1 MKRFASKL
9 FSKLTIGVII
19 IILQFSWFVYLVYSA
34 KRSSSAANMVFQVC
48 AVALAL
54 YIANKDMRTSYR
66 MSWIF
71 LVLFLPIFGIPAYFI
86 FGRSELTKRTR
97 HKMETVV
104 DRVMNYR
111 VEDAPTIEALKQ
123 NDFYAFQ
130 QSYYIS
136 SKAGYPI
143 YREEDSTYYS
153 CGEKLYPQL
162 IEDLKSAKH
171 FIFLEYFIIERGK
184 MFDPIVDILEQ
195 KAKEGVEIRL
205 IYDDVGCIQTLP
217 PKYYKILQAKG
228 IHCATFN
235 PFRPVLSIIMNNR
248 DHRKITVIDGKIAYT
263 GGFNLA
269 DEYINAKVKFGY
281 WKDAGI
287 RLTGACVWNFTSMFL
302 EIWDYITKSEDDC
315 AFYRKASIPQLGE
328 MTREQLLA
336 RRSLEAPEH
345 EGKTVAASYS
355 YELEPHMCG
364 AGFVQPYCD
373 SPLDH
378 EDVGENVY
386 LNLIAHAKRYVYI
399 FTPYL
404 IIGSEMT
411 TALINA
417 AKCGVDVRIV
427 VPGVPDKKL
436 VYLLTQANFAHLIKG
451 GVKIYKYAPGFIHS
465 KCFVADDIYAAV
477 GTINLDYRS
486 LYLHFECGTFMYRT
500 KAVMQ
505 VKEDALATIDESL
518 LVTLSECQSKK
529 LIVRMFMGALKLF
542 APLL

>member
-1 MKRFASKL
+1 MKRFASKI
-9 FSKLTIGVII
+9 FSKLTIGAG
-19 IILQFSWFVYLVYSA
+19 IILLQFGWFVYLVYSA
-34 KRSSSAANMVFQVC
+34 KRSSSAANMALEVI

-86 FGRSELTKRTR
+86 FGRSGLTKKTR
-97 HKMETVV
+97 RKMEAVADKVV
-104 DRVMNYR
+104 EYR
-111 VEDAPTIEALKQ
+111 VEDYKTIQALQ
-123 NDFYAFQ
+123 QENFYAFQ
-130 QSYYIS
+130 QSHYIS
-136 SKAGYPI
+136 ARAGYPI
-143 YREEDSTYYS
+143 YKEEDSNYYS

-162 IEDLKSAKH
+162 LADLESAKH
-171 FIFLEYFIIERGK
+171 FIFLEYFIIEQGK
-184 MFDPIVDILEQ
+184 MFDPIVNILEC

-217 PKYYKILQAKG
+217 PKFYQVLQAKG
-228 IHCATFN
+228 IRCAAFN

-269 DEYINAKVKFGY
+269 DEYINEKEKFGY

-302 EIWDYITKSEDDC
+302 EIWDYITKTEDDY

-328 MTREQLLA
+328 ITRKHLLA
-336 RRSLEAPEH
+336 QKATDMP
-345 EGKTVAASYS
+345 VAASYS
-355 YELEPHMCG
+355 DAVEPHVTG

-386 LNLIAHAKRYVYI
+386 LNLIGHAKHYVYI

-404 IIGSEMT
+404 IIGSEMA
-411 TALINA
+411 TALVNA
-417 AKCGVDVRIV
+417 SKCGVDVRIV
-427 VPGVPDKKL
+427 VPRIPDKKL
-436 VYLLTQANFAHLIKG
+436 VYLLTQANFANLIKG

-465 KCFVADDIYAAV
+465 KCFVVDDVYAAV

-505 VKEDALATIDESL
+505 VKQDALATIDKSL

>member
-1 MKRFASKL
+1 MKRFASKI
-9 FSKLTIGVII
+9 FSKLTIGAG
-19 IILQFSWFVYLVYSA
+19 IILLQFGWFVYLVYSA
-34 KRSSSAANMVFQVC
+34 KRSSSAANMALEVI

-86 FGRSELTKRTR
+86 FGRSGLTKKTR
-97 HKMETVV
+97 RKMEAVADKVV
-104 DRVMNYR
+104 EYR
-111 VEDAPTIEALKQ
+111 VEDYKTIQALQ
-123 NDFYAFQ
+123 QENFYAFQ
-130 QSYYIS
+130 QSHYIS
-136 SKAGYPI
+136 ARAGYPI
-143 YREEDSTYYS
+143 YKEEDSNYYS

-162 IEDLKSAKH
+162 LADLESAKH
-171 FIFLEYFIIERGK
+171 FIFLEYFIIEQGK
-184 MFDPIVDILEQ
+184 MFDPIVNIMER

-217 PKYYKILQAKG
+217 PKFYQVLQAKG
-228 IHCATFN
+228 IRCAAFN

-269 DEYINAKVKFGY
+269 DEYINEKEKFGY

-302 EIWDYITKSEDDC
+302 EIWDYITKTEDDY

-328 MTREQLLA
+328 ITRKHLLA
-336 RRSLEAPEH
+336 QKATDMP
-345 EGKTVAASYS
+345 VAASYS
-355 YELEPHMCG
+355 DAVEPHVTG

-386 LNLIAHAKRYVYI
+386 LNLIGHAKHYVYI

-404 IIGSEMT
+404 IIGSEMA
-411 TALINA
+411 TALVNA
-417 AKCGVDVRIV
+417 SKCGVDVRIV
-427 VPGVPDKKL
+427 VPGIPDKKL
-436 VYLLTQANFAHLIKG
+436 VYLLTQANFANLIKG

-465 KCFVADDIYAAV
+465 KCFVVDDVYAAV

-505 VKEDALATIDESL
+505 VKQDALATIDQSL

>member
-1 MKRFASKL
+1 MKRFASKI
-9 FSKLTIGVII
+9 FSKLTIGAG
-19 IILQFSWFVYLVYSA
+19 IILLQFGWFVYLVYSA
-34 KRSSSAANMVFQVC
+34 KRSSSAANMALEVI

-86 FGRSELTKRTR
+86 FGRSGLTKKTR
-97 HKMETVV
+97 RKMEAVADKVV
-104 DRVMNYR
+104 EYR
-111 VEDAPTIEALKQ
+111 VEDYKTIQALQ
-123 NDFYAFQ
+123 QENFYAFQ

-136 SKAGYPI
+136 ARAGYPI
-143 YREEDSTYYS
+143 YKEEDSNYYS

-162 IEDLKSAKH
+162 LADLESAKH
-171 FIFLEYFIIERGK
+171 FIFLEYFIIEQGK
-184 MFDPIVDILEQ
+184 MFDPIVNILEC

-217 PKYYKILQAKG
+217 PKFYQVLQAKG
-228 IHCATFN
+228 IRCAAFN

-269 DEYINAKVKFGY
+269 DEYINEKEKFGY

-302 EIWDYITKSEDDC
+302 EIWDYITKTEDDY

-328 MTREQLLA
+328 ITRKHLLA
-336 RRSLEAPEH
+336 QKATDMP
-345 EGKTVAASYS
+345 VAASYS
-355 YELEPHMCG
+355 DAVEPHVTG

-386 LNLIAHAKRYVYI
+386 LNLIGHAKHYVYI

-411 TALINA
+411 TALVNA
-417 AKCGVDVRIV
+417 SKCGVDVRIV
-427 VPGVPDKKL
+427 VPGIPDKKL
-436 VYLLTQANFAHLIKG
+436 VYLLTQANFANLIKG

-465 KCFVADDIYAAV
+465 KCFVVDDVYAAV

-505 VKEDALATIDESL
+505 VKQDALATIDQSL

>member
-1 MKRFASKL
+1 MKRFASKI
-9 FSKLTIGVII
+9 FSKLTIGAG
-19 IILQFSWFVYLVYSA
+19 IILLQFGWFVYLVYSA
-34 KRSSSAANMVFQVC
+34 KRSSSAANMALEVI

-86 FGRSELTKRTR
+86 FGRSGLTKKTR
-97 HKMETVV
+97 RKMEAVADKVV
-104 DRVMNYR
+104 EYR
-111 VEDAPTIEALKQ
+111 VEDYKTIQALQ
-123 NDFYAFQ
+123 QENFYAFQ
-130 QSYYIS
+130 QSHYIS
-136 SKAGYPI
+136 ARAGYPI
-143 YREEDSTYYS
+143 YKEEDSNYYS

-162 IEDLKSAKH
+162 LADLESAKH
-171 FIFLEYFIIERGK
+171 FIFLEYFIIEQGK
-184 MFDPIVDILEQ
+184 MFDPIVNILEC

-217 PKYYKILQAKG
+217 PKFYQVLQAKG
-228 IHCATFN
+228 IRCAAFN

-269 DEYINAKVKFGY
+269 DEYINEKEKFGY

-302 EIWDYITKSEDDC
+302 EIWDYITKTEDDY

-328 MTREQLLA
+328 ITRKHLLA
-336 RRSLEAPEH
+336 QKATDML
-345 EGKTVAASYS
+345 VAASYS
-355 YELEPHMCG
+355 DAVEPHVTG

-386 LNLIAHAKRYVYI
+386 LNLIGHAKHYVYI

-404 IIGSEMT
+404 IIGSEMA
-411 TALINA
+411 TALVNA
-417 AKCGVDVRIV
+417 SKCGVDVRIV
-427 VPGVPDKKL
+427 VPGIPDKKL
-436 VYLLTQANFAHLIKG
+436 VYLLTQANFANLIKG

-465 KCFVADDIYAAV
+465 KCFVVDDVYAAV

-505 VKEDALATIDESL
+505 VKQDALATIDKSL

>member
-1 MKRFASKL
+1 MKRFASKI
-9 FSKLTIGVII
+9 FSKLTIGAG
-19 IILQFSWFVYLVYSA
+19 IILLQFGWFVYLVYSA
-34 KRSSSAANMVFQVC
+34 KRSSSAANMALDVI

-86 FGRSELTKRTR
+86 FGRSGLTKKTR
-97 HKMETVV
+97 RKMEAVADKVV
-104 DRVMNYR
+104 EYR
-111 VEDAPTIEALKQ
+111 VEDYKTIQALQ
-123 NDFYAFQ
+123 QENFYAFQ

-136 SKAGYPI
+136 ARAGYPI
-143 YREEDSTYYS
+143 YKEEDSNYYS

-162 IEDLKSAKH
+162 LADLESAKH
-171 FIFLEYFIIERGK
+171 FIFLEYFIIEQGK
-184 MFDPIVDILEQ
+184 MFDPIVNIMER

-217 PKYYKILQAKG
+217 PKFYQVLQAKG
-228 IHCATFN
+228 IRCAAFN

-269 DEYINAKVKFGY
+269 DEYINEKEKFGY

-302 EIWDYITKSEDDC
+302 EIWDYITKTEDNY

-328 MTREQLLA
+328 ITRKHLLA
-336 RRSLEAPEH
+336 QKATDMP
-345 EGKTVAASYS
+345 VAASYS
-355 YELEPHMCG
+355 DAVEPHVTG

-386 LNLIAHAKRYVYI
+386 LNLIGHAKHYVYI

-404 IIGSEMT
+404 IIGSEMA
-411 TALINA
+411 TALVNA
-417 AKCGVDVRIV
+417 SKCGVDVRIV
-427 VPGVPDKKL
+427 VPGIPDKKL
-436 VYLLTQANFAHLIKG
+436 VYLLTQANFANLIKG

-465 KCFVADDIYAAV
+465 KCFVVDDVYAAV

-505 VKEDALATIDESL
+505 VKQDALATIDQSL

>member
-1 MKRFASKL
+1 MKRFASKI
-9 FSKLTIGVII
+9 FSKLTIGAG
-19 IILQFSWFVYLVYSA
+19 IILLQFGWFVYLVYSA
-34 KRSSSAANMVFQVC
+34 KRSSSAANMALDVI

-86 FGRSELTKRTR
+86 FGRSGLTKKTR
-97 HKMETVV
+97 RKMEAVADKVV
-104 DRVMNYR
+104 EYR
-111 VEDAPTIEALKQ
+111 VEDYKTIQALQ
-123 NDFYAFQ
+123 QENFYAFQ
-130 QSYYIS
+130 QSHYIS
-136 SKAGYPI
+136 ARAGYPI
-143 YREEDSTYYS
+143 YKEEDSNYYS

-162 IEDLKSAKH
+162 LADLESAKH
-171 FIFLEYFIIERGK
+171 FIFLEYFIIEQGK
-184 MFDPIVDILEQ
+184 MFDPIVNILEC

-217 PKYYKILQAKG
+217 PKFYQVLQAKG
-228 IHCATFN
+228 IRCAAFN

-269 DEYINAKVKFGY
+269 DEYINEKEKFGY

-302 EIWDYITKSEDDC
+302 EIWDYITKTEDDY

-328 MTREQLLA
+328 ITRKHLLA
-336 RRSLEAPEH
+336 QKATDMP
-345 EGKTVAASYS
+345 VAASYS
-355 YELEPHMCG
+355 DAVEPHVTG

-386 LNLIAHAKRYVYI
+386 LNLIGHAKHYVYI

-404 IIGSEMT
+404 IIGSEMV
-411 TALINA
+411 TALVNA
-417 AKCGVDVRIV
+417 SKCGVDVRIV
-427 VPGVPDKKL
+427 VPGIPDKKL
-436 VYLLTQANFAHLIKG
+436 VYLLTQANFAYLIKG

-465 KCFVADDIYAAV
+465 KCFVVDDVYAAV

-505 VKEDALATIDESL
+505 VKQDALATIDQSL

>member
-1 MKRFASKL
+1 MKRFASKI
-9 FSKLTIGVII
+9 FSKLTIGAG
-19 IILQFSWFVYLVYSA
+19 IILLQFGWFVYLVYSA
-34 KRSSSAANMVFQVC
+34 KRSSSAANMALEVI

-86 FGRSELTKRTR
+86 FGRSGLTKKTR
-97 HKMETVV
+97 RKMEAVADKVV
-104 DRVMNYR
+104 EYR
-111 VEDAPTIEALKQ
+111 VEDYKTIQALQ
-123 NDFYAFQ
+123 QENFYAFQ

-136 SKAGYPI
+136 ARAGYPI
-143 YREEDSTYYS
+143 YKEEDSNYYS

-162 IEDLKSAKH
+162 LADLESAKH
-171 FIFLEYFIIERGK
+171 FIFLEYFIIEQGK
-184 MFDPIVDILEQ
+184 MFDPIVNILER
-195 KAKEGVEIRL
+195 KVKEGVEIRL

-217 PKYYKILQAKG
+217 PKFYQVLQAKG
-228 IHCATFN
+228 IRCAAFN

-269 DEYINAKVKFGY
+269 DEYINEKEKFGY

-302 EIWDYITKSEDDC
+302 EIWDYITKTEDDY

-328 MTREQLLA
+328 ITRKHLLA
-336 RRSLEAPEH
+336 QKATDMP
-345 EGKTVAASYS
+345 VAASYS
-355 YELEPHMCG
+355 DAVEPHVTG

-386 LNLIAHAKRYVYI
+386 LNLIGHAKHYVYI

-404 IIGSEMT
+404 IIGSEMA
-411 TALINA
+411 TALVNA
-417 AKCGVDVRIV
+417 SKCGVDVRIV
-427 VPGVPDKKL
+427 VPGIPDKKL
-436 VYLLTQANFAHLIKG
+436 VYLLTQANFANLIRG

-465 KCFVADDIYAAV
+465 KCFVVDDVYAAV

-505 VKEDALATIDESL
+505 VKQDALATIDQSL

>member
-1 MKRFASKL
+1 MKRFASKI
-9 FSKLTIGVII
+9 FSKLTIGAG
-19 IILQFSWFVYLVYSA
+19 IILLQFGWFVYLVYSA
-34 KRSSSAANMVFQVC
+34 KRSSSAANMALDVI

-86 FGRSELTKRTR
+86 FGRSGLTKKTR
-97 HKMETVV
+97 RKMEAVADKVV
-104 DRVMNYR
+104 EYR
-111 VEDAPTIEALKQ
+111 VEDYKTIQALQ
-123 NDFYAFQ
+123 QENFYAFQ
-130 QSYYIS
+130 QSHYIS
-136 SKAGYPI
+136 ARAGYPI
-143 YREEDSTYYS
+143 YKEEDSNYYS

-162 IEDLKSAKH
+162 LADLESAKH
-171 FIFLEYFIIERGK
+171 FIFLEYFIIEQGK
-184 MFDPIVDILEQ
+184 MFDPIVNILEC

-217 PKYYKILQAKG
+217 PKFYQVLQAKG
-228 IHCATFN
+228 IRCAAFN

-269 DEYINAKVKFGY
+269 DEYINEKEKFGY

-302 EIWDYITKSEDDC
+302 EIWDYITKTEDDY

-328 MTREQLLA
+328 ITRKHLLA
-336 RRSLEAPEH
+336 QKATDMP
-345 EGKTVAASYS
+345 VAASYS
-355 YELEPHMCG
+355 DAVEPHVTG
-364 AGFVQPYCD
+364 AGVVQPYCD

-386 LNLIAHAKRYVYI
+386 LNLIGHAKHYVYI

-404 IIGSEMT
+404 IIGSEMA
-411 TALINA
+411 TALVNA
-417 AKCGVDVRIV
+417 SKCGVDVRIV
-427 VPGVPDKKL
+427 VPGIPDKKL
-436 VYLLTQANFAHLIKG
+436 VYLLTQANFANLIKG

-465 KCFVADDIYAAV
+465 KCFVVDDVYAAV

-505 VKEDALATIDESL
+505 VKQDALATIDQSL

>member
-9 FSKLTIGVII
+9 FSKLTIGAS
-19 IILQFSWFVYLVYSA
+19 IILLQFGWFVYLVYSA
-34 KRSSSAANMVFQVC
+34 KRSSSAANMALDVI

-86 FGRSELTKRTR
+86 FGRSGLTKKTR
-97 HKMETVV
+97 RKMEAVADKVV
-104 DRVMNYR
+104 EYR
-111 VEDAPTIEALKQ
+111 VEDYKTIQALQ
-123 NDFYAFQ
+123 QENFYAFQ
-130 QSYYIS
+130 QSHYIS
-136 SKAGYPI
+136 ARAGYPI
-143 YREEDSTYYS
+143 YKEEDSNYYS
-153 CGEKLYPQL
+153 CGEKMYPQL
-162 IEDLKSAKH
+162 LADLESAKH
-171 FIFLEYFIIERGK
+171 FIFLEYFIIEQGK
-184 MFDPIVDILEQ
+184 MFDPIVNILEC

-217 PKYYKILQAKG
+217 PKFYQVLQAKG
-228 IHCATFN
+228 IRCAAFN

-269 DEYINAKVKFGY
+269 DEYINEKEKFGY

-302 EIWDYITKSEDDC
+302 EIWDYITKTEDDY
-315 AFYRKASIPQLGE
+315 AFYRKTSIPQLGE
-328 MTREQLLA
+328 ITRKHLLA
-336 RRSLEAPEH
+336 QKATDMP
-345 EGKTVAASYS
+345 VAASYS
-355 YELEPHMCG
+355 DAVEPHVTG

-386 LNLIAHAKRYVYI
+386 LNLIGHAKHYVYI

-411 TALINA
+411 TALVNA
-417 AKCGVDVRIV
+417 SKCGVDVRIV
-427 VPGVPDKKL
+427 VPGIPDKKL
-436 VYLLTQANFAHLIKG
+436 VYLLTQANFAYLIKG

-465 KCFVADDIYAAV
+465 KCFVVDDVYAAV

-505 VKEDALATIDESL
+505 VKQDALATIDQSL

>member
-1 MKRFASKL
+1 MKRFASKI
-9 FSKLTIGVII
+9 FSKLTIGAG
-19 IILQFSWFVYLVYSA
+19 IILLQFGWFVYLVYSA
-34 KRSSSAANMVFQVC
+34 KRSSSAANMALEVI

-86 FGRSELTKRTR
+86 FGRSGLTKKTR
-97 HKMETVV
+97 RKMEAVADKVV
-104 DRVMNYR
+104 EYR
-111 VEDAPTIEALKQ
+111 VEDYKTIQALQ
-123 NDFYAFQ
+123 QENFYAFQ
-130 QSYYIS
+130 QSHYIS
-136 SKAGYPI
+136 ARAGYPI
-143 YREEDSTYYS
+143 YKEEDSNYYS

-162 IEDLKSAKH
+162 LADLESAKH
-171 FIFLEYFIIERGK
+171 FIFLEYFIIEQGK
-184 MFDPIVDILEQ
+184 MFDPIVNILEC

-217 PKYYKILQAKG
+217 PKFYQVLQAKG
-228 IHCATFN
+228 IRCAAFN

-269 DEYINAKVKFGY
+269 DEYINEKEKFGY

-302 EIWDYITKSEDDC
+302 EIWDYITKTEDDY

-328 MTREQLLA
+328 ITRKHLLA
-336 RRSLEAPEH
+336 QKATDMP
-345 EGKTVAASYS
+345 VAASYS
-355 YELEPHMCG
+355 DAVEPHVTG

-386 LNLIAHAKRYVYI
+386 LNLIGHAKHYVYI

-404 IIGSEMT
+404 IIGSEMA
-411 TALINA
+411 TALVNA
-417 AKCGVDVRIV
+417 SKCGVDVRIV
-427 VPGVPDKKL
+427 VPGIPDKKL
-436 VYLLTQANFAHLIKG
+436 VYLLTQANFANLIKG

-465 KCFVADDIYAAV
+465 KCFVVDDVYAAV

-505 VKEDALATIDESL
+505 VKQDALATIDQSL

>member
-1 MKRFASKL
+1 MKRFASKI
-9 FSKLTIGVII
+9 FSKLTIGVG
-19 IILQFSWFVYLVYSA
+19 IILLQFGWFVYLVYSA
-34 KRSSSAANMVFQVC
+34 KRSSSAANMALDVI

-86 FGRSELTKRTR
+86 FGRSGLTKKTR
-97 HKMETVV
+97 RKMEAVADKVV
-104 DRVMNYR
+104 EYR
-111 VEDAPTIEALKQ
+111 VEDYKTIQALQ
-123 NDFYAFQ
+123 QENFYAFQ
-130 QSYYIS
+130 QSHYIS
-136 SKAGYPI
+136 ARAGYPI
-143 YREEDSTYYS
+143 YKEEDSNYYS

-162 IEDLKSAKH
+162 LADLESAKH
-171 FIFLEYFIIERGK
+171 FIFLEYFIIEQGK
-184 MFDPIVDILEQ
+184 MFDPIVNILEC

-217 PKYYKILQAKG
+217 PKFYQVLQAKG
-228 IHCATFN
+228 IRCAAFN

-269 DEYINAKVKFGY
+269 DEYINEKEKFGY

-302 EIWDYITKSEDDC
+302 EIWDYITKTEDDY

-328 MTREQLLA
+328 ITRKHLLA
-336 RRSLEAPEH
+336 QKATDMP
-345 EGKTVAASYS
+345 VAASYS
-355 YELEPHMCG
+355 AAVEPHVTG

-386 LNLIAHAKRYVYI
+386 LNLIGHAKHYVYI

-404 IIGSEMT
+404 IIGSEMA
-411 TALINA
+411 TALVNA
-417 AKCGVDVRIV
+417 SKCGVDVRIV
-427 VPGVPDKKL
+427 VPGIPDKKL
-436 VYLLTQANFAHLIKG
+436 VYLLTQANFAYLIKG

-465 KCFVADDIYAAV
+465 KCFVVDDVYAAV

-505 VKEDALATIDESL
+505 VKQDALATIDQSL

>member
-1 MKRFASKL
+1 MKRFASKI
-9 FSKLTIGVII
+9 FSKLTIGAG
-19 IILQFSWFVYLVYSA
+19 IILLQFGWFVYLVYSA
-34 KRSSSAANMVFQVC
+34 KRSSSAANMALEVI

-86 FGRSELTKRTR
+86 FGRSGLTKKTR
-97 HKMETVV
+97 RKMEAVADKVV
-104 DRVMNYR
+104 EYR
-111 VEDAPTIEALKQ
+111 VEDYKTIQALQ
-123 NDFYAFQ
+123 QENFYAFQ

-136 SKAGYPI
+136 ARAGYPI
-143 YREEDSTYYS
+143 YKEEDSNYYS

-162 IEDLKSAKH
+162 LADLESAKH
-171 FIFLEYFIIERGK
+171 FIFLEYFIIEQGK
-184 MFDPIVDILEQ
+184 MFDPIVNILEC

-217 PKYYKILQAKG
+217 PKFYQVLQAKG
-228 IHCATFN
+228 IRCAAFN

-269 DEYINAKVKFGY
+269 DEYINEKEKFGY

-302 EIWDYITKSEDDC
+302 EIWDYITKTEDDY

-328 MTREQLLA
+328 ITRKHLLA
-336 RRSLEAPEH
+336 QKATDMP
-345 EGKTVAASYS
+345 VAASYS
-355 YELEPHMCG
+355 DAVEPHVTG

-386 LNLIAHAKRYVYI
+386 LNLIGHAKHYVYI

-404 IIGSEMT
+404 IIGSEMA
-411 TALINA
+411 TALVNA
-417 AKCGVDVRIV
+417 SKCGVDVRIV
-427 VPGVPDKKL
+427 VPGIPDKKL
-436 VYLLTQANFAHLIKG
+436 VYLLTQANFANLIRG

-465 KCFVADDIYAAV
+465 KCFVVDDVYAAV

-505 VKEDALATIDESL
+505 VKQDALATIDQSL

>member
-1 MKRFASKL
+1 MKRFASKI
-9 FSKLTIGVII
+9 FSKLTIGAG
-19 IILQFSWFVYLVYSA
+19 IILLQFGWFVYLVYSA
-34 KRSSSAANMVFQVC
+34 KRSSSAANMALEVI

-86 FGRSELTKRTR
+86 FGRSGLTKKTR
-97 HKMETVV
+97 RKMEAVADKVV
-104 DRVMNYR
+104 EYR
-111 VEDAPTIEALKQ
+111 VEDYKTIQALQ
-123 NDFYAFQ
+123 QENFYAFQ

-136 SKAGYPI
+136 ARAGYPI
-143 YREEDSTYYS
+143 YKEEDSNYYS

-162 IEDLKSAKH
+162 LADLESAKH
-171 FIFLEYFIIERGK
+171 FIFLEYFIIEQGK
-184 MFDPIVDILEQ
+184 MFDPIVNILER

-217 PKYYKILQAKG
+217 PKFYQVLQAKG
-228 IHCATFN
+228 IRCAAFN

-269 DEYINAKVKFGY
+269 DEYINEKEKFGY

-302 EIWDYITKSEDDC
+302 EIWDYITKTEDDY

-328 MTREQLLA
+328 ITRKHLLA
-336 RRSLEAPEH
+336 QKATDMP
-345 EGKTVAASYS
+345 VAASYS
-355 YELEPHMCG
+355 DAVEPHVTG

-386 LNLIAHAKRYVYI
+386 LNLIGHAKHYVYI

-404 IIGSEMT
+404 IIGSEMA
-411 TALINA
+411 TALVNA
-417 AKCGVDVRIV
+417 SKCGVDVRIV
-427 VPGVPDKKL
+427 VPGIPDKKL
-436 VYLLTQANFAHLIKG
+436 VYLLTQANFANLIKG

-465 KCFVADDIYAAV
+465 KCFVVDDVYAAV

-505 VKEDALATIDESL
+505 VKQDALATIDQSL

>member
-1 MKRFASKL
+1 MKRFASKI
-9 FSKLTIGVII
+9 FSKLTIGAG
-19 IILQFSWFVYLVYSA
+19 IILLQFGWFVYLVYSA
-34 KRSSSAANMVFQVC
+34 KRSSSAANMALEVI

-86 FGRSELTKRTR
+86 FGRSGLTKKTR
-97 HKMETVV
+97 RKMEAVADKVV
-104 DRVMNYR
+104 EYR
-111 VEDAPTIEALKQ
+111 VEDYKTIQALQ
-123 NDFYAFQ
+123 QENFYAFQ

-136 SKAGYPI
+136 ARAGYPI
-143 YREEDSTYYS
+143 YKEEDSNYYS

-162 IEDLKSAKH
+162 LADLESAKH
-171 FIFLEYFIIERGK
+171 FIFLEYFIIEQGK
-184 MFDPIVDILEQ
+184 MFDPIVNILER

-217 PKYYKILQAKG
+217 PKFYQVLQAKG
-228 IHCATFN
+228 IRCAAFN

-269 DEYINAKVKFGY
+269 DEYINEKEKFGY

-302 EIWDYITKSEDDC
+302 EIWDYITKTEDDY

-328 MTREQLLA
+328 ITRKHLLA
-336 RRSLEAPEH
+336 QKATDMP
-345 EGKTVAASYS
+345 VAASYS
-355 YELEPHMCG
+355 DAVEPHVTG

-386 LNLIAHAKRYVYI
+386 LNLIGHAKHYVYI

-404 IIGSEMT
+404 IIGSEMA
-411 TALINA
+411 TALVNA
-417 AKCGVDVRIV
+417 SKCGVDVRIV
-427 VPGVPDKKL
+427 VPGIPDKKL
-436 VYLLTQANFAHLIKG
+436 VYLLTQANFANLIKG

-465 KCFVADDIYAAV
+465 KCFVVDDVYAAV

-505 VKEDALATIDESL
+505 VKQDALATIDKSL